1 MRIRWLAII
10 VVAVLS
16 LFGPRAWALFG
27 SDDEKQWLESEVTL
41 PAYPQDADLL
51 EFYVSAATANRF
63 FIDAKTL
70 SVGSDGVVRYALVV
84 LTSGGAT
91 NVSYEGMR
99 CSVREV
105 KLYATGRSDK
115 IWTAAR
121 NAEWRPIEN
130 KPVNRHH
137 AALWQDFFCP
147 DGPPIRSVDDGRRA
161 LKRGIHP
168 DVERKWEPN

>member
-1 MRIRWLAII
+1 MRTHWLAIV

-51 EFYVSAATANRF
+51 EFYVSAATSNRF
-63 FIDAKTL
+63 FVDAKTL
-70 SVGSDGVVRYALVV
+70 NVGSDGVVRYALVV

-91 NVSYEGMR
+91 NVSYEGIR
-99 CSVREV
+99 CSTREV

-115 IWTAAR
+115 TWTAAR
-121 NAEWRPIEN
+121 NAEWHPIEN

-137 AALWQDFFCP
+137 AALSRDYFCP
-147 DGPPIRSVDDGRRA
+147 GGSSILSAAEGRDA
-161 LKRGIHP
+161 LRRGKHP
-168 DVERKWEPN
+168 QAD